1 MNKTLIAVGVGIW
14 GVMLILNFI
23 LSSSLYPLLNKDAG
37 TVDGVLLPLKIIE
50 IVAFVITMVGIFRK
64 D

>member
-23 LSSSLYPLLNKDAG
+23 LRGSLGSLGLNCDEQIATLFPLTL
-37 TVDGVLLPLKIIE
+37 VEII
-50 IVAFVITMVGIFRK
+50 AFIITMVGIFRR

>member
-23 LSSSLYPLLNKDAG
+23 LSSSLEFLGPQKRIDILFPLTL
-37 TVDGVLLPLKIIE
+37 IE
-50 IVAFVITMVGIFRK
+50 IIAFIITMVGIFRK

>member
-23 LSSSLYPLLNKDAG
+23 LSSSLGFLDCQKRMDILFPLTL
-37 TVDGVLLPLKIIE
+37 IE
-50 IVAFVITMVGIFRK
+50 IIAFVITMVGIFRRE
-64 D
+64 

>member
-23 LSSSLYPLLNKDAG
+23 LSSSLYPLLNSDAG
-37 TVDGVLLPLKIIE
+37 KVDGVLFPLKILE
-50 IVAFVITMVGIFRK
+50 VVAFVITMVGIFRK